1 MLDLTRSP
9 YAKSKSDE
17 DFVDITR
24 QKMRELVSNDDQF
37 TKLIYLLA
45 LFSPVDMKLPEKE
58 NTHFKD
64 YQQKISIMTYS
75 YLMGRYKLK
84 SSKIYFSKVFPF
96 RNSSDNLTSTNRMA
110 NVVSMMEDFNKV
122 GRIFRDGLINCQMN
136 GSVELDCIEI
146 ESMA

>member
-24 QKMRELVSNDDQF
+24 QKMRELVSNDDHF

-58 NTHFKD
+58 NTQFKD

-84 SSKIYFSKVFPF
+84 SSKIYFSKVFLF

-122 GRIFRDGLINCQMN
+122 GRIFRDGLINCQMD